1 MADKVKIVTIRH
13 TTEKGSTVDVYKG
26 PVKSDKPQPWALRN
40 TEEKYQTLEQRLRR
54 FYREAQQDLMMKQM
68 DFLQRH
74 EKRVEKYSRQV
85 EAGLLTKQDF
95 QAWMRG
101 QLFQER
107 QWELKRGQ
115 LARMMVNVDKTAMA
129 MVNEGKME
137 IFADNA
143 DHMLF
148 RIEQDAGV
156 TTPFGLFNQDAVVR
170 LIRDQP
176 NLLPMSEV
184 DEGKDYKYYNEVMQN
199 AVIQGILQGE
209 TLDEIAKRVAD
220 DTGEKAFNTL
230 RRNARTAYTGA
241 QNAGALLS
249 MRRARDQLGL
259 KLKKRWMATLDGHTR
274 DAHADL
280 DGQVRDL
287 DEPFDSLL
295 GPIWY
300 PGDLSADPANVWNC
314 RCWMDEFY
322 PESNNTMYRWDDEE
336 GEYVGDVTYRE
347 WRRMKGAA

>member
-1 MADKVKIVTIRH
+1 MADRIKILTIKI
-13 TTEKGSTVDVYKG
+13 TTEKGTNVEVHRV
-26 PVKSDKPQPWALRN
+26 PVRDNKPQPWALRN

-54 FYREAQQDLMMKQM
+54 VYREAQQDLMMKQM

-101 QLFQER
+101 QIFQER

-176 NLLPMSEV
+176 AMLPMTEV
-184 DEGKDYKYYNEVMQN
+184 DEGKDYAYYNEVMQN
-199 AVIQGILQGE
+199 AVGQGILQGE

-249 MRRARDQLGL
+249 MRRARDTLGL
-259 KLKKRWMATLDGHTR
+259 KLKKRWMATLDSHTR
-274 DAHADL
+274 DAHAAL
-280 DGQVRDL
+280 DGQVRDI

-295 GPIWY
+295 GPIMF
-300 PGDLSADPANVWNC
+300 PGDPDAEPANVWNC

-322 PESNNTMYRWDDEE
+322 PDTDNTMYRWDDEE
-336 GEYVGDVTYRE
+336 GEYVGDVTYKE
-347 WRRMKGAA
+347 WRRMKGGE